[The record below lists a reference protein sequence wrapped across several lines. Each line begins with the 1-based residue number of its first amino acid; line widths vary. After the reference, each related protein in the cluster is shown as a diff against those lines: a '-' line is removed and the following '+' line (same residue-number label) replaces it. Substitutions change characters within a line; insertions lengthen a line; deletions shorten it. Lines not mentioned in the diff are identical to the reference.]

1 MICYNNFIL
10 MKRGYTNDSY
20 NNIICTNS
28 YNICISFI
36 CNSTNKI
43 SRDKCKR
50 LLELIEANQMLDK
63 LYRFAKKYERLSS
76 QEQLVFLEEAEKVF
90 DAFGKVPDMLWEDEY
105 QKYMDVL
112 DKYKDIKVTR
122 WSQN

>member
-1 MICYNNFIL
+1 MEALTIIYLLVFLVFALVGSAILQIRMAGIKIKDFWGFIQ
-10 MKRGYTNDSY
+10 
-20 NNIICTNS
+20 
-28 YNICISFI
+28 
-36 CNSTNKI
+36 
-43 SRDKCKR
+43 
-50 LLELIEANQMLDK
+50 ANQMLDK